1 MNSFLVWEQIS
12 LNLAAFKFAKIQL
25 HYIVC
30 MDGGDR
36 LEFPVRPALVM
47 AAVGLVPAPAPAPA
61 QLASFDRRNISALG

>member
-1 MNSFLVWEQIS
+1 MQPDSM
-12 LNLAAFKFAKIQL
+12 AAFKFAKIQL

-47 AAVGLVPAPAPAPA
+47 AAVGLVPAPAPA

>member
-1 MNSFLVWEQIS
+1 MQPDSM
-12 LNLAAFKFAKIQL
+12 AAFKFAKIQL

-47 AAVGLVPAPAPAPA
+47 AAVGLVPAPA